1 MTTIPVVNEWR
12 AVLPELVEPSDDCVD
27 ADEFSYEDEAVHA
40 ASPFLCRL
48 SRRCQRAGP
57 FAPDSPVEERDSNSR
72 SEVFTFSGATHPADG
87 TKGPKVRIHVP
98 LTVSPA
104 NLDITRAAA
113 GSTAKSPRFLAP
125 ADQVAEREPNQAGG
139 QHSGEGFLR
148 GILADVLS

>member
-57 FAPDSPVEERDSNSR
+57 FAPDSPVEERDSNFR
-72 SEVFTFSGATHPADG
+72 FRA
-87 TKGPKVRIHVP
+87 RI
-98 LTVSPA
+98 
-104 NLDITRAAA
+104 AAA
-113 GSTAKSPRFLAP
+113 PCRRIRGLAY
-125 ADQVAEREPNQAGG
+125 ALDDKGAAG
-139 QHSGEGFLR
+139 
-148 GILADVLS
+148 